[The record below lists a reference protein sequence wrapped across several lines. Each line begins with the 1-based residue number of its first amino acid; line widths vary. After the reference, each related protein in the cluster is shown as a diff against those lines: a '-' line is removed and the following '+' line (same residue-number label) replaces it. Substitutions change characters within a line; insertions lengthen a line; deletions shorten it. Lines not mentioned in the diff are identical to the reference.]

1 MRRASL
7 LRLVGLALIWG
18 SSFLWI
24 KLALRSLSP
33 GEVVA
38 VRLALGALV
47 LYGVLK
53 VRGERLP
60 EGANVWLHLGVAAL
74 VANVVPFALF
84 AYGERQVDSAIAGI
98 LNATT
103 PLWTILVALAVRQER
118 QPTAA
123 KLVGIAVGFAGTVVI
138 FSPWRHA
145 SQVMSWGG
153 LACLVAAAL
162 YGFTFV
168 YITHFLAG
176 CGLSPYRLAAGAAH
190 CWSGHRGGRPAIP
203 RRTAP
208 PLAARRNDRRRHP
221 RRRGNGPR
229 LSHQLPP
236 HHRRGCLGNVDCH
249 LPHADRVCRLGRRR
263 PPRADP
269 AQRHRRDDGRP
280 RRRGACPSPG
290 DVAPDRPLTGSQ
302 NPRVSNPQRRISCSA
317 RSVGLPSYISF
328 PSRSPIQRLACPRYS
343 T

>member
-7 LRLVGLALIWG
+7 LRLVGLAPIWG

-176 CGLSPYRLAAGAAH
+176 RGLSPYRLAAGQLIAGAVIAAAALPFLGAPLPH
-190 CWSGHRGGRPAIP
+190 WRPDAMIAVAILGAVGTGLAYLINYRLIIDEGASATSIVTYLMP
-203 RRTAP
+203 IVSVVLGAVALHELI
-208 PLAARRNDRRRHP
+208 PLNVIAGMMVVLAGVALARR
-221 RRRGNGPR
+221 
-229 LSHQLPP
+229 
-236 HHRRGCLGNVDCH
+236 
-249 LPHADRVCRLGRRR
+249 
-263 PPRADP
+263 RATSL
-269 AQRHRRDDGRP
+269 Q
-280 RRRGACPSPG
+280 
-290 DVAPDRPLTGSQ
+290 
-302 NPRVSNPQRRISCSA
+302 IA
-317 RSVGLPSYISF
+317 R
-328 PSRSPIQRLACPRYS
+328 
-343 T
+343 